1 MTTSAPVVCVVD
13 DDDSLR
19 TAIARLLTASG
30 YRVRAYASAGEF
42 LLDDVGPG
50 PTCLVLDVQMPGPSG
65 LDLQQAL
72 EKREQPLPIVFLTG
86 HGDIPMSVRAMR
98 AGATDFLTKPVKRD
112 VLLAAVQAALARDA
126 ERRAGSEQLRM
137 VRARFETLTAREREV
152 FGRVV
157 HGLLNKQIAA
167 EMGCS
172 IRTVKIHRAR
182 AMEKMQAGSLADLVR
197 AAELLRSAAA
207 LDAPVPTVERPKPRS
222 NTI

>member
-1 MTTSAPVVCVVD
+1 MINSTPVVCVID

-19 TAIARLLTASG
+19 IAISRLLKAAG
-30 YRVRAYASAGEF
+30 YEVRTYASAGEF
-42 LLDDVGPG
+42 LLDTPSTGPA
-50 PTCLVLDVQMPGPSG
+50 CLLLDVQMPGPSG

-72 EKREQPLPIVFLTG
+72 EKRERPLPIVFLTG

-98 AGATDFLTKPVKRD
+98 AGATDFLTKPVKRE

-126 ERRAGSEQLRM
+126 ERRAGSEQLRL
-137 VRARFETLTAREREV
+137 VRSRFETLTARERVV
-152 FGRVV
+152 FGHVV
-157 HGLLNKQIAA
+157 SGLLNKQIAG

-197 AAELLRSAAA
+197 AAELLRSH
-207 LDAPVPTVERPKPRS
+207 TS
-222 NTI
+222 